1 MKIVQI
7 SNNWN
12 KVNTREKLIELLKK
26 YKGILTDPTISYLK
40 SLIDLDFSVI
50 NNYIDESG
58 RSALSELEIY
68 KKATIYNIYNRALN
82 LFKQNDSE
90 LTISGNDEGI
100 EGLKVYSKIGDRNL
114 ILFDYDY
121 KDSIVNLSL
130 FKTIESKEQR
140 DEELKRVMVELDKL
154 YDEKNPYHSIP
165 NTYGGPASQWAFEH
179 TKKIQEYEERFNQ
192 LVSKKELTDEDKKEI
207 EITKKYHELLLEDYG
222 LTNKDFEKEPNY
234 HILDFDRDR
243 TKMHKTLV
251 KKMPCT
257 NIKNNIKYI

>member
-1 MKIVQI
+1 MQIIHNNNLNKI
-7 SNNWN
+7 S
-12 KVNTREKLIELLKK
+12 TREDLIDLLNK
-26 YKGILTDPTISYLK
+26 YNGILTDPTISYLK

-50 NNYIDESG
+50 NNYIYESG

-121 KDSIVNLSL
+121 KDSIGNLSL

-140 DEELKRVMVELDKL
+140 DEELRRVMCELDKL

-165 NTYGGPASQWAFEH
+165 NTYGGPASQWVFEH
-179 TKKIQEYEERFNQ
+179 AKKIQEYEERFNQ

-222 LTNKDFEKEPNY
+222 LTNKDFEKEPNF

-257 NIKNNIKYI
+257 NIKNNIKFI

>member
-1 MKIVQI
+1 MQIIHNNNLNKI
-7 SNNWN
+7 S
-12 KVNTREKLIELLKK
+12 TREELIELLKK

-82 LFKQNDSE
+82 LFNLSDSE
-90 LTISGNDEGI
+90 LTISGNDDGI

-121 KDSIVNLSL
+121 KDSIGNLSL
-130 FKTIESKEQR
+130 YKTIESKEQR
-140 DEELKRVMVELDKL
+140 DEELRRVMIELDRL
-154 YDEKNPYHSIP
+154 RDEKNPYHTIP
-165 NTYGGPASQWAFEH
+165 NTYGGPSSQWVFEH
-179 TKKIQEYEERFNQ
+179 AKKLQEYEDRFNQ
-192 LVSKKELTDEDKKEI
+192 LVSKKELTDEEKEEI
-207 EITKKYHELLLEDYG
+207 EITNKYHELLLDDYG
-222 LTNKDFEKEPNY
+222 LTNKDFENEPNF
-234 HILDFDRDR
+234 HILDFDRER
-243 TKMHKTLV
+243 TKLHKTLV